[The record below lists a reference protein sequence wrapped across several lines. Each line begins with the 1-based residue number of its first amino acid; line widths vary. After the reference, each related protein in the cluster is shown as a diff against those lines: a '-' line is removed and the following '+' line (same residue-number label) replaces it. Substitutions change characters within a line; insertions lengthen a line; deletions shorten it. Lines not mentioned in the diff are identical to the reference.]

1 LTGESSDTI
10 RGFFSMKAMKWAA
23 LILVLFV
30 CSLFCELTVAQEKK
44 EKSGVVIDEAKKSVS
59 VDAKVAPRKLANLD
73 QIYPI
78 ELIAG
83 WPAPRGKKAHEI
95 VVSVDVEPSEV
106 HRALEKLGLKPGKPA
121 KGEDTKAEGPVV
133 NVFMEVPDAS
143 GGTKKVSM
151 EKVLYDPKTK
161 KPAPKMTFIFTGSV
175 LSAPDPNTPDVK
187 KYGAD
192 LTGSLIVL
200 FPVSDETVLQTSWT
214 MKEEKYLKLEV
225 NSDIVGKEG
234 GAVKLVIE
242 VPPQKK

>member
-1 LTGESSDTI
+1 
-10 RGFFSMKAMKWAA
+10 MKWLVFIPG
-23 LILVLFV
+23 LIICTV
-30 CSLFCELTVAQEKK
+30 SSEMMVAQEKK
-44 EKSGVVIDEAKKSVS
+44 AKPGVVIDEDKKTVT
-59 VDAKVAPRKLANLD
+59 VEAKVAPRKLANLD

-95 VVSVDVEPSEV
+95 VVSVDIEPSEV
-106 HRALEKLGLKPGKPA
+106 HAGLEKLGLKPGKPA
-121 KGEDTKAEGPVV
+121 KGEDAKAEGPVV
-133 NVFMEVPDAS
+133 NVFMEVPDPA
-143 GGTKKVSM
+143 GGTKKVPM

-161 KPAPKMTFIFTGSV
+161 KAPPKMTFIFTGSV
-175 LSAPDPNTPDVK
+175 LSAPDPSKPDIK

-200 FPVSDETVLQTSWT
+200 FPVTDETVLQTSWT

-225 NSDIVGKEG
+225 NSDVMPKEG

>member
-1 LTGESSDTI
+1 
-10 RGFFSMKAMKWAA
+10 MKWIAFA
-23 LILVLFV
+23 LGILA
-30 CSLFCELTVAQEKK
+30 CSISSEFAVAQVKK
-44 EKSGVVIDEAKKSVS
+44 EMSGVVVDEAKRTVS
-59 VDAKVAPRKLANLD
+59 VNAKMAPRKLPNLD

-83 WPAPRGKKAHEI
+83 WAAPRGKKAHEI
-95 VVSVDVEPSEV
+95 VVSFDVDPSEV
-106 HRALEKLGLKPGKPA
+106 HKGLEQLGLKPGKPA

-133 NVFMEVPDAS
+133 NVFMEIPDSA
-143 GGTKKVSM
+143 GGTKRVPM

-161 KPAPKMTFIFTGSV
+161 KAPPKMTFIFTGSV
-175 LSAPDPNTPDVK
+175 MSAPDPNNPSVK

-225 NSDIVGKEG
+225 NPDVMPKEG
-234 GAVKLVIE
+234 SDVKLVIE
-242 VPPQKK
+242 VPPQKKP